1 MFALSVRHCPI
12 PFERNSNQ
20 PVPNQLLVWIR
31 ASPTRFNNATQTRIQ
46 MCIANIIKSSA
57 NGAQKVV
64 CSIGLHWNIKTLKS
78 LTLQCLSHR
87 FQGTAASDKWT
98 TWARSRS
105 QLSASEKQS
114 HDKDEAV
121 HTTTILVHW
130 LFLFFLGPVSERKD
144 CVRTT
149 ISRHNS
155 GRPLSDVKLH
165 GCLTF

>member
-31 ASPTRFNNATQTRIQ
+31 ASPTRFNNATRTRIQ
-46 MCIANIIKSSA
+46 IANIIKSSA
-57 NGAQKVV
+57 NHHR
-64 CSIGLHWNIKTLKS
+64 SHWNIKTLKS

-130 LFLFFLGPVSERKD
+130 LYFRSRFREEGSCPYNNQQTQF
-144 CVRTT
+144 RTT
-149 ISRHNS
+149 ALQCVEWTKIMS
-155 GRPLSDVKLH
+155 LS
-165 GCLTF
+165 